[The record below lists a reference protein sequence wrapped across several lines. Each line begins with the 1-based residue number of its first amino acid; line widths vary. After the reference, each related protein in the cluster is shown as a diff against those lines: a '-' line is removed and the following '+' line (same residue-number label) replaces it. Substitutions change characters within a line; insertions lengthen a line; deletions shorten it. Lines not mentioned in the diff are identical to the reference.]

1 MKTPSRNKIRQ
12 SSLRTRELL
21 IDAARQLFARFGV
34 EKTTMNDI
42 AEASKRGRR
51 TVYMYFNSKSDV
63 FYAVVGRELDLLCK
77 RLEAVAE
84 SDGSAPEKLMSL
96 IYTHMDTILQVVM
109 RNGSLKAQFFNDIS
123 RVERVRYK
131 FDLREQDI
139 IASILEEGN
148 RDGIFSVRDV
158 KMTANILQHAFKGLE
173 VPYIHRQTRRMGS
186 QEFDSLRRAAEYL
199 VFRGVGYRGEIHHYP
214 AQKQDQNN
222 DNTEKS

>member
-84 SDGSAPEKLMSL
+84 FCTRKIDEPHLHPHGYHLASGHAQRLSQGSV
-96 IYTHMDTILQVVM
+96 LQ
-109 RNGSLKAQFFNDIS
+109 RYRPCGAGSL
-123 RVERVRYK
+123 
-131 FDLREQDI
+131 
-139 IASILEEGN
+139 
-148 RDGIFSVRDV
+148 
-158 KMTANILQHAFKGLE
+158 
-173 VPYIHRQTRRMGS
+173 
-186 QEFDSLRRAAEYL
+186 
-199 VFRGVGYRGEIHHYP
+199 
-214 AQKQDQNN
+214 
-222 DNTEKS
+222 

>member
-84 SDGSAPEKLMSL
+84 SEGSAPEKLMSL

-109 RNGSLKAQFFNDIS
+109 RNGSLKAQFFNDIG

-139 IASILEEGN
+139 IASILGARCQDDCQYPTTRLQGAGSSLHTPANAPHGEP
-148 RDGIFSVRDV
+148 RIRFLTPSRRVFSIPRRW
-158 KMTANILQHAFKGLE
+158 LQ
-173 VPYIHRQTRRMGS
+173 R
-186 QEFDSLRRAAEYL
+186 
-199 VFRGVGYRGEIHHYP
+199 
-214 AQKQDQNN
+214 
-222 DNTEKS
+222 